1 LDLLESFKKKN
12 RKEEEKKYK
21 SVTNEKYNKLLAEH
35 RIMAK
40 RYIDNGMPTMKANLL
55 ARYHFIYFVC
65 SYTMF
70 LIDDNG
76 GGEASFL
83 DVPSQDNAVSDAD
96 GEIKASAF

>member
-1 LDLLESFKKKN
+1 
-12 RKEEEKKYK
+12 
-21 SVTNEKYNKLLAEH
+21 VTNEKYNKLLAEH